1 MKLHTSIVVFSM
13 LSGALAGSGI
23 GQKCTMPP
31 TFEAPSYKYKYG
43 FCKENGSNRQI
54 ACSMTNPCNYDSHEC
69 SIYVQGSVPYASC
82 SP

>member
-23 GQKCTMPP
+23 GKCTPPP
-31 TFEAPSYKYKYG
+31 TFESPGYKYKYG
-43 FCKENGSNRQI
+43 FCKENDSNRQI
-54 ACSMTNPCNYDSHEC
+54 ACSMTNPCNHDSHQC
-69 SIYVQGSVPYASC
+69 SILVQGSITYASC